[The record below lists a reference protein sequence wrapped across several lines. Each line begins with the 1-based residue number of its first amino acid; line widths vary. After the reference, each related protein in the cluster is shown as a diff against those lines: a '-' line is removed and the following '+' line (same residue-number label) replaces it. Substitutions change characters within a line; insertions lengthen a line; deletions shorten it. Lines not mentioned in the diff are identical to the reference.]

1 MVQCEEDMKRHSF
14 SFQVLIGGGGEQKK
28 LRNLRAES
36 DGMLNLFS

>member
-1 MVQCEEDMKRHSF
+1 MVQCEEDMKRHPF
-14 SFQVLIGGGGEQKK
+14 SFQVLIGGGEQKK

>member
-1 MVQCEEDMKRHSF
+1 MVRCEEDMKRHPF
-14 SFQVLIGGGGEQKK
+14 SFKALIGGEQKK